1 MTFFKE
7 AEKLK
12 VKLEKEKF
20 LVTLKQ
26 ISPYHIK
33 ISLEKKLEK
42 LGFLNLWYSPK
53 KEKISLTYNNLLL
66 TSLIPDLKAITGYGD
81 EEKIEKQSKSFDGLH
96 IFVDGSYRKGWIYY
110 GFIALFDEKI
120 IEKQKGSL
128 QATKE
133 ITQRNVAGEIKAV
146 EMAVVWAD
154 SHKYKEIFIHYDY
167 LGLEKWAK
175 KEWKA
180 NISLTQKYQEFFQKF
195 ILKINWVK
203 VKSHSGNK
211 YNEMIDQ
218 FIVSDE
224 IL

>member
-7 AEKLK
+7 AEIIKA
-12 VKLEKEKF
+12 KLEKKNF

-26 ISPYHIK
+26 VSPYHIK
-33 ISLEKKLEK
+33 ITLEKNLEK

-53 KEKISLTYNNLLL
+53 KKKFSLTYDNFRLK
-66 TSLIPDLKAITGYGD
+66 SLIPELEVITGYEGK
-81 EEKIEKQSKSFDGLH
+81 EKIDKQPSSFEGLH
-96 IFVDGSYRKGWIYY
+96 IFVDGSYRKDWIYY
-110 GFIALFDEKI
+110 GFIALINEKI
-120 IEKQKGSL
+120 IEKQKDAL

-133 ITQRNVAGEIKAV
+133 ITQRNVVGEIKAV

-154 SHKYKEIFIHYDY
+154 SHNYKEIFIHYDY

-180 NISLTQKYQEFFQKF
+180 NIPLTRKYQEFFQKF
-195 ILKINWVK
+195 TLKINWIK

-218 FIVSDE
+218 FIVSHE
-224 IL
+224 NL